1 MLGLHQVERKMKQV
15 LPATDDWVE
24 LEERRRTFWA
34 AYIADKWASTA
45 NNWPMMMDEED
56 VCIYWVREVNSN
68 ND

>member
-1 MLGLHQVERKMKQV
+1 MKSVRGTIQRGGCLRDVIIRLVSVERKMKQA

-45 NNWPMMMDEED
+45 NN
-56 VCIYWVREVNSN
+56 
-68 ND
+68 